1 MHYDETALIHGN
13 GTKHCVTVVL
23 GLSSSHTTTPSSDTL
38 KRDSIDFR
46 MLTRLW
52 TSETLSDALF
62 WETREESLVSS
73 GGDGIALTYAVGTH
87 PI

>member
-1 MHYDETALIHGN
+1 MHYDETALIRGN
-13 GTKHCVTVVL
+13 GTKHCVTVIL
-23 GLSSSHTTTPSSDTL
+23 QLNSNHTTTPSSDTL

-52 TSETLSDALF
+52 ISETLSDALL
-62 WETREESLVSS
+62 WETREESLEFS